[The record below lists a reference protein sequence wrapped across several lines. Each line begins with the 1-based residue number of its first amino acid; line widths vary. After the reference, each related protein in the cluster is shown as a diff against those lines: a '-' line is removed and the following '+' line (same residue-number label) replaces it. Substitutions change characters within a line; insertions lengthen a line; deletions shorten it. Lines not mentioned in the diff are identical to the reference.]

1 MTGEPAPGV
10 RAAAM
15 MTLAVPRT
23 GLLVPVA
30 RPYVGDLHQAN
41 IGVPPAL
48 DTYQHIDPDRFLPV
62 GK

>member
-1 MTGEPAPGV
+1 
-10 RAAAM
+10 M